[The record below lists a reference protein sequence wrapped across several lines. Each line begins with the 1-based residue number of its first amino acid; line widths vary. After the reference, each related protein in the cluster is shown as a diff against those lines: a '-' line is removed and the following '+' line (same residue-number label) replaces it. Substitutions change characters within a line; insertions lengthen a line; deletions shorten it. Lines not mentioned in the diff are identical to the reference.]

1 MRCEVAGPWQ
11 TTGNE
16 NRMRVAIDYP
26 ATWTDVTGQRDGD
39 VAAAGRFVA
48 YGEVSAAQLT
58 ALRANPAYAVL
69 WSAADEAEP
78 APLDSTALN
87 AVRTALAAVY
97 APDVAKLVTLDTAE
111 PAAIAAA
118 LKAASLRP
126 VWTVGVAVVA
136 GDVVQY
142 DGNLFECVQG
152 HTVTDAGWT
161 PDVARALW
169 KRFYEPTDDPW
180 PWVQPLGAHD
190 AYPVGARVTHNGHT
204 WLNVT
209 PANVWAPG
217 TGNLW
222 TDETPAPP
230 VGAWAVGVAY
240 KVGDRV
246 TYGGLTYEC
255 QQAHTSQVGWQPPNV
270 LALWLPV

>member
-16 NRMRVAIDYP
+16 NRMRVALDYP

-48 YGEVSAAQLT
+48 CGEVSAAQLT

-152 HTVTDAGWT
+152 HTVLETWPPT
-161 PDVARALW
+161 VAVALW
-169 KRFYEPTDDPW
+169 KRYYEPADDPW
-180 PWVQPLGAHD
+180 PWVQPLGSHD
-190 AYPVGARVTHNGHT
+190 AYPVGARVAYNGQT
-204 WLNVT
+204 WVNT
-209 PANVWAPG
+209 IAANVWQPG
-217 TGNLW
+217 VTGW
-222 TDETPAPP
+222 TREGGEPATSEWVSGEQGLK
-230 VGAWAVGVAY
+230 VGDVRTYQGVAY
-240 KVGDRV
+240 SAVQNPGV
-246 TYGGLTYEC
+246 NIWPPPSAPAL
-255 QQAHTSQVGWQPPNV
+255 WQPV
-270 LALWLPV
+270 